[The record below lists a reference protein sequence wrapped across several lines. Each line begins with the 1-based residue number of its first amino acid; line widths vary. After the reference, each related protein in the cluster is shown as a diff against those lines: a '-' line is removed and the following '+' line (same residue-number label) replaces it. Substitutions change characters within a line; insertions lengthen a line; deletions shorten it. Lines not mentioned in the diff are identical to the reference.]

1 MHQNKGIQCFPFST
15 WRTRKKKIL
24 KLALWLIWIYW
35 AFQTNQ
41 KTDTLTLVSF
51 WEFEAHALTV
61 FWKRHTTSSL
71 QFNLLANRS
80 FQITQKNSPFL
91 HFYSVNWYWS
101 VIWRFAYTTSI
112 SVVNLRSIVH
122 PCNWT
127 LESRWSS
134 TLSFLTANVFKLR

>member
-1 MHQNKGIQCFPFST
+1 MLKNNQHINGLHQNKGIQCFPFST
-15 WRTRKKKIL
+15 WRTRKKKNL

-71 QFNLLANRS
+71 QFNLFANRS
-80 FQITQKNSPFL
+80 FQITPKKLLFLL

-122 PCNWT
+122 
-127 LESRWSS
+127 
-134 TLSFLTANVFKLR
+134 